1 MFVRGMYFSVF
12 FLCCVRDISMDM
24 LEKHVSEERD
34 TYLNEEE
41 DIIIDDSREE
51 HWRYV
56 AEEGGDKKN
65 IHGFRW

>member
-12 FLCCVRDISMDM
+12 CFLCYVRDISMDM

-56 AEEGGDKKN
+56 AE
-65 IHGFRW
+65 